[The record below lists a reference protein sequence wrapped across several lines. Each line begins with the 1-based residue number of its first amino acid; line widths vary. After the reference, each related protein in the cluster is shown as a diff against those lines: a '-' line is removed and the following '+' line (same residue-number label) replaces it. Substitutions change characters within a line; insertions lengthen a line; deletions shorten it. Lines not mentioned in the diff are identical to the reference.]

1 MGLLNVLN
9 QTWGA
14 IAGNS
19 AAHSNEEET
28 VQSLEALI
36 EMRDALWCEIGR
48 LSFGHRS
55 HLCDDPTYAHLLK
68 DQGRAICQ
76 NGGGEGD
83 PLIEDLAAQARSLE
97 ERIQSLMAGSV
108 MATPAH

>member
-1 MGLLNVLN
+1 MGLLTVFNH
-9 QTWGA
+9 TWSA
-14 IAGNS
+14 IAGNL
-19 AAHSNEEET
+19 AADSSRREGT
-28 VQSLEALI
+28 QTLESLI
-36 EMRDALWCEIGR
+36 EMRDELWQEIGR
-48 LSFGHRS
+48 LSFSHRS

-83 PLIEDLAAQARSLE
+83 PLIEDLVAQARSLA